1 MRWVQNGSEFTFDSA
16 RACVVLFNNYLN
28 RCRWQRKEV
37 RRMAEEQINMDVSLK
52 VTGKEGYDVSFK
64 FVNTRMEVVV
74 LMESLLI
81 ELQSK
86 MLQATSEGL
95 LKKFET

>member
-1 MRWVQNGSEFTFDSA
+1 
-16 RACVVLFNNYLN
+16 
-28 RCRWQRKEV
+28 
-37 RRMAEEQINMDVSLK
+37 MAEEQINMDVSLK